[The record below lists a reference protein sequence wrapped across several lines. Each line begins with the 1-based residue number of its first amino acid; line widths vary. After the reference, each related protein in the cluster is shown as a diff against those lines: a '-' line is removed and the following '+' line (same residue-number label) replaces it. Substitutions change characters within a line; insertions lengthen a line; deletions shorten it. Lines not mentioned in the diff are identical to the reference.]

1 MPEFMVGLAT
11 QSDCVFCHLSD
22 GVGEKVVCGNPFQSI
37 TVLIFLSYLQR
48 CFLVY
53 FIRNKLRQVCHS
65 QRPQSRQE
73 GHGVA
78 TLVLGKTLVMLW
90 LQRSLIKSKTRD
102 GRVKRNSWKTKSRYD
117 DLWRSFPLE
126 AVPPF

>member
-22 GVGEKVVCGNPFQSI
+22 GVGEKAVRGNPFQSI
-37 TVLIFLSYLQR
+37 SMLIFLSSLQR

-53 FIRNKLRQVCHS
+53 FIRNTLRQVCRS

-78 TLVLGKTLVMLW
+78 TLVLGKTLVML
-90 LQRSLIKSKTRD
+90 
-102 GRVKRNSWKTKSRYD
+102 
-117 DLWRSFPLE
+117 
-126 AVPPF
+126 